1 MKRPAADARH
11 EILQRLRRSPQSPGS
26 LSGSEGDPAVGHAVP
41 MTVTHAE
48 GDRRTLA
55 RQFGSKLEQLA
66 GSYEIV
72 DRTAEVPQRLLQ
84 RIAEWNSEREPSSTE
99 TADSSTLKVLSW
111 AADELSVPGLEEQLR
126 RSGLSLVVPDDLHEA
141 GCRARAAS
149 TSVGLTAVDAA
160 FASTGSVLLAS
171 GPGRNRSASL
181 LPARHFL
188 LVPMSRIHPTFEAW
202 LQSLRGQAR
211 LEPLLRQSGQIVF
224 VTGPSRSAD
233 IELRLTLGVH
243 GPGAVHAIIFD
254 DER

>member
-1 MKRPAADARH
+1 MNRPAADARH
-11 EILQRLRRSPQSPGS
+11 EILERLRRSLGS
-26 LSGSEGDPAVGHAVP
+26 RGSVSGRQGDHAVGPAVP

-55 RQFGSKLEQLA
+55 TQFGTKLEQLA

-99 TADSSTLKVLSW
+99 TADSSTLEVLSW
-111 AADELSVPGLEEQLR
+111 AADELPVPGLEEHLR
-126 RSGLSLVVPDDLHEA
+126 GSGLSLVVPHDLHEA

-160 FASTGSVLLAS
+160 LASTGSVVLAS
-171 GPGRNRSASL
+171 GPGRSRSASL
-181 LPARHFL
+181 LPPRHIM
-188 LVPMSRIHPTFEAW
+188 LVPMSRIYPTFEAW
-202 LQSLRGQAR
+202 LRSLRGQAR
-211 LEPLLRQSGQIVF
+211 LASLLQQSAQIVF

-243 GPGAVHAIIFD
+243 GPAAVHAIIFD
-254 DER
+254 DDR

>member
-1 MKRPAADARH
+1 MNPPAADPRH
-11 EILQRLRRSPQSPGS
+11 EILERLRRALELPGS
-26 LSGSEGDPAVGHAVP
+26 FSGSERDRATGHAVP
-41 MTVTHAE
+41 MTVTHAA

-55 RQFGSKLEQLA
+55 ARFGTQLEQLA

-72 DRTAEVPQRLLQ
+72 ERTADVAEHVIR
-84 RIAEWNSEREPSSTE
+84 RILAWNSAREPSSTE
-99 TADSSTLKVLSW
+99 TGASSTLEVLSW
-111 AADELSVPGLEEQLR
+111 AADELCVPGLEEQVEGA
-126 RSGLSLVVPDDLHEA
+126 GLSLLVPDDLQEV

-181 LPARHFL
+181 LPPRHIL
-188 LVPMSRIHPTFEAW
+188 LVPMSKIHATFEAW
-202 LQSLRGQAR
+202 LRSLRGQAG

-233 IELRLTLGVH
+233 IELKLTLGVH